1 MTQDLLEHKVG
12 GIATLTMNRP
22 DARNA
27 LSRDMLAAL
36 AEALPRLAADAS
48 VRAVVLTGA
57 GKAFCSGGDVKG
69 FAQRAA
75 GQETPMGFDE
85 RVNDLRI
92 RMEVSR
98 VLHEM
103 PKPTLAVIPGPAAG
117 AGLSIALACDMRI
130 AADDAKLTTAF
141 SKVGLSGDFGGS
153 YFLNH
158 LVGAAKARELYFTA
172 RVVLGAEALPMGLV
186 NRSVPSDQLA
196 QAAQAFAQELAAL
209 PTIAVGYMKKNL
221 NVAMRGSLS
230 DTLDSEAIH
239 MIRTFETADHK
250 GAAAAFVEKRAPKFN
265 GN

>member
-103 PKPTLAVIPGPAAG
+103 PKPTLAVIPPRGG
-117 AGLSIALACDMRI
+117 RRVVDCAGL
-130 AADDAKLTTAF
+130 
-141 SKVGLSGDFGGS
+141 
-153 YFLNH
+153 
-158 LVGAAKARELYFTA
+158 
-172 RVVLGAEALPMGLV
+172 
-186 NRSVPSDQLA
+186 
-196 QAAQAFAQELAAL
+196 
-209 PTIAVGYMKKNL
+209 
-221 NVAMRGSLS
+221 
-230 DTLDSEAIH
+230 
-239 MIRTFETADHK
+239 
-250 GAAAAFVEKRAPKFN
+250 
-265 GN
+265 